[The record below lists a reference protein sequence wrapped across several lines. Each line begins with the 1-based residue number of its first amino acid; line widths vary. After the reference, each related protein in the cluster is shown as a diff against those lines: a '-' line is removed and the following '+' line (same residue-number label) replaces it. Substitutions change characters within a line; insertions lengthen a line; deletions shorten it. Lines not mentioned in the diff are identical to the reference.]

1 MSMREG
7 SLALFIALAGTPAL
21 SAPEGPRLGQP
32 LEPAAISA
40 LDITVFPDGTGLPPG
55 QGTAVEGKAVYE
67 ARCAA
72 CHGPNGRGGSA
83 EELAGGRNPLT
94 SVEPDKTIGTYW
106 PYASTVFD
114 FIRRSMPLDA
124 PRSLSDDETY
134 ALTAYLL
141 HANGIIGERDPINAS
156 TLPKIRMPNAAG
168 FVWAYPERQPR

>member
-1 MSMREG
+1 MSMRDLT
-7 SLALFIALAGTPAL
+7 LALLLTVANAPAQA
-21 SAPEGPRLGQP
+21 APEGPRLGQP

-40 LDITVFPDGTGLPPG
+40 QDITVFPDGTGLPPG
-55 QGTAVEGKAVYE
+55 QGTAAEGKAVYD
-67 ARCAA
+67 AKCAA
-72 CHGPNGRGGSA
+72 CHGPNGAGGSA
-83 EELAGGRNPLT
+83 EELAGGKNALT
-94 SVEPDKTIGTYW
+94 SAEPDKTIGTYW

-124 PRSLSDDETY
+124 PRSLSNGEAY
-134 ALTAYLL
+134 AVTAYLL

>member
-1 MSMREG
+1 MSMRDLTLTLL
-7 SLALFIALAGTPAL
+7 LAVANTPAQA
-21 SAPEGPRLGQP
+21 APEGPRLGQP

-55 QGTAVEGKAVYE
+55 NGTAVEGKAVYDV
-67 ARCAA
+67 RCAA
-72 CHGPNGRGGSA
+72 CHGPNGSGGSA

-94 SVEPDKTIGTYW
+94 SAEPDKTIGTYW

-124 PRSLSDDETY
+124 PRSLGNDEVY
-134 ALTAYLL
+134 AVTAYLL
-141 HANGIIGERDPINAS
+141 HANGIIGERDRLDAA

-168 FVWAYPERQPR
+168 FVWVYPERQPR

>member
-1 MSMREG
+1 MSMRDLTLTLL
-7 SLALFIALAGTPAL
+7 LAVANTPAQ
-21 SAPEGPRLGQP
+21 AATEGPRLGQP

-55 QGTAVEGKAVYE
+55 NGTAVEGKAVYD

-72 CHGPNGRGGSA
+72 CHGPNGSGGSA
-83 EELAGGRNPLT
+83 EELAGGRHPLT
-94 SVEPDKTIGTYW
+94 SAEPDKTIGTYW

-124 PRSLSDDETY
+124 PRSLGNDEVY
-134 ALTAYLL
+134 AVTAYLL
-141 HANGIIGERDPINAS
+141 HANGIIGERDRLDAA

-168 FVWAYPERQPR
+168 FVWVYPERQPR